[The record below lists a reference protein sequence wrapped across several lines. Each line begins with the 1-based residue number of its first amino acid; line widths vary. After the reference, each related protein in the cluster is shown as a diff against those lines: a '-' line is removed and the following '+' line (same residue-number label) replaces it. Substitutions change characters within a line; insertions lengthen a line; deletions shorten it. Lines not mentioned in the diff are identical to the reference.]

1 MASSI
6 RTFIAIPV
14 SEKISVHAGRLVK
27 RFERT
32 GVDVKWGNVADMHL
46 TLKFMGNLPTEAIA
60 DICRALIPEISS
72 FKRFSIRCQGA
83 GAFPNVVRPRTLW
96 LGFDQGREQ
105 LIELQDIVERALEE
119 LGYRRESRQFHP
131 HLTLG
136 RVRAGNSTE
145 QNSALSEMIGKHT
158 EFDAGQMSVDEVFV
172 FASELSRQG
181 PSYSTLGR
189 IELAKR

>member
-14 SEKISVHAGRLVK
+14 SEKISAHAGRLVK
-27 RFERT
+27 RIENT
-32 GVDVKWGNVADMHL
+32 GADVKWVNVADMHL

-60 DICRALIPEISS
+60 DICRALIPGISS
-72 FKRFSIRCQGA
+72 LQRFSIRCQGV
-83 GAFPNVVRPRTLW
+83 GAFPNALRPRTLW
-96 LGFDQGREQ
+96 LGFDQGREL
-105 LIELQDIVERALEE
+105 LIELQGIVENALEE
-119 LGYRRESRQFHP
+119 LGYRRESRQYHP

-145 QNSALSEMIGKHT
+145 QHSTLSEMIGKHT
-158 EFDAGQMSVDEVFV
+158 EFDAGQMPVDEVFV